1 MRTTSG
7 TLLALSLASFGVG
20 CSCDEN
26 LGADAGPS
34 LDAAE
39 PPDAVGMNDDA
50 ARADAGTDAASSAD
64 AASDAATDGGGD
76 AGTVFHYDCG
86 AFSEASG
93 WVVREGYRAVVVA
106 DVADGLSEPVAVTF
120 AEGAYGGMLFVV
132 SSGSDTVHRVDVA
145 TGTTT
150 AFTTGAAW
158 GATAPS
164 VLTTIMWDA
173 TGVLDGALY
182 VGDQGGDGDA
192 DSVLYRVA
200 SDGTASVATRAP
212 GAGLDDIYALT
223 FSPPGSAYPPGLY
236 LAGDTDGSGVDWGVF
251 DGTTVS
257 AFSEVTGVE
266 GASFD
271 PTGLYGGSLW
281 ASRPGGGGYAG
292 DASITPISA
301 AGVAG
306 TPIFMGDTGIHAVTF
321 SERGT
326 FGARMYAASWSTGS
340 LFEIAPEGT
349 STTLATGL
357 SLTNY
362 DGNILAVSSDG
373 EVMFVADRLANRVVC
388 IEPI

>member
-1 MRTTSG
+1 VVLDGGPPRDDAPAPVS
-7 TLLALSLASFGVG
+7 
-20 CSCDEN
+20 
-26 LGADAGPS
+26 DAGGEDDAS
-34 LDAAE
+34 ALDASARDTGASDTNE
-39 PPDAVGMNDDA
+39 MDTGEIDTGAGDA
-50 ARADAGTDAASSAD
+50 AMVYR
-64 AASDAATDGGGD
+64 
-76 AGTVFHYDCG
+76 YDCG

-93 WVVREGYRAVVVA
+93 WSVREGYRAVVVA
-106 DVADGLSEPVAVTF
+106 DATDGLSEPVALTF

-132 SSGSDTVHRVDVA
+132 SSGSDTLHRVDVA

-150 AFTTGAAW
+150 AFTQGAAW
-158 GATAPS
+158 GTTAPS
-164 VLTTIMWDA
+164 VLTTVGWDA
-173 TGVLDGALY
+173 NGVIDGALY

-192 DSVLYRVA
+192 DSVLYRIA
-200 SDGTASVATRAP
+200 SDGSASVATRAP
-212 GAGLDDIYALT
+212 GAGLDDIYAIA
-223 FSPPGSAYPPGLY
+223 FSPPGSAYPRGLY
-236 LAGDTDGSGVDWGVF
+236 VAGDTDGAGVDWGVF
-251 DGTTVS
+251 DGTSVS
-257 AFSEVTGVE
+257 AFSEVAGIE
-266 GASFD
+266 GAAFD

-292 DASITPISA
+292 DATITPITV

-306 TPIFMGDTGIHAVTF
+306 TPIFMGDAGIHAVTF
-321 SERGT
+321 SSRGT

-340 LFEIAPEGT
+340 LFEITPEGV